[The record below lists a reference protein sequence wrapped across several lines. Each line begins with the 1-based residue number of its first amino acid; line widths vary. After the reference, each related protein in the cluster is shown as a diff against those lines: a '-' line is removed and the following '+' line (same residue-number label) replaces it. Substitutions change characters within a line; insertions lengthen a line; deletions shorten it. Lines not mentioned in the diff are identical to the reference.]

1 MYLLNQIAKHNDK
14 NPKHL
19 TLVVLIDISEA
30 NEMISYG
37 VLLDKLEYLGIRSVT
52 NKWCKRYR
60 SRRVQYIELF
70 NINL

>member
-52 NKWCKRYR
+52 NK
-60 SRRVQYIELF
+60 
-70 NINL
+70 